1 MKVNVIKL
9 SETEFLLEIPLGS
22 RIVTFKI
29 DKETIMKLDKLIK
42 ILNIRKSRSAI
53 IRDLVK
59 TLVSL
64 LELVEQPEYINLI
77 MRIQTNSKNIETK
90 LVLK

>member
-29 DKETIMKLDKLIK
+29 DKETMMKLDKLIK